1 MHRSRLNGSCICAL
15 TNRAFLHILGGMITI
30 APEVIAVEE
39 AAARHGIRMADV
51 LDGVGV
57 AQSTWWRWRHKGIE
71 PHLKTLRKVRS
82 ELDRVVADKP
92 GSHVPAPV
100 VDDAPTMAVGT
111 ACGADNRDKNI
122 TRTGE
127 AA

>member
-1 MHRSRLNGSCICAL
+1 L
-15 TNRAFLHILGGMITI
+15 TNRAFLHILGDMSQI

-92 GSHVPAPV
+92 GSHDASAPA
-100 VDDAPTMAVGT
+100 VDDATTLIVAPDH
-111 ACGADNRDKNI
+111 GADNLAENI
-122 TRTGE
+122 SRTG
-127 AA
+127 AAA

>member
-1 MHRSRLNGSCICAL
+1 L
-15 TNRAFLHILGGMITI
+15 TNRAFLHILGGMIII

-92 GSHVPAPV
+92 GSHGASAPV
-100 VDDAPTMAVGT
+100 VDDAATMAP
-111 ACGADNRDKNI
+111 APAHGADNRNQNI